1 MAKLKDLLEE
11 SFSMVGGLVT
21 QKPINP
27 DSSLTGIVEDIYGE
41 KPSKVSANEI
51 LEAIRT
57 FNSIGKHMKSEA
69 NLRKIAKSL
78 SEIARKAKTHTVQET
93 EDWFDKVT
101 VNRNMKDLTT
111 LSNSFNKIAGEAHTL
126 QERMNA
132 LYEDMGYILN
142 RYYEMEGGEEHPQAD
157 QEDDMV
163 KAGLK
168 NVKGADI
175 KEGDYDAFFQK
186 AMKKF
191 GIKSP
196 AELDDEKKKEFFN
209 YVDKN
214 YSAKNETVNEG
225 INSSG
230 YSQLKRHLH
239 SATLA
244 VGVLNRA
251 FKKQNDDKV
260 MSEIEY
266 LYENA
271 EAMLKIIEDKKYST

>member
-11 SFSMVGGLVT
+11 SFSMLGGVVSTPVVGG
-21 QKPINP
+21 NP
-27 DSSLTGIVEDIYGE
+27 FEREDTSLTDIVEDIYGE
-41 KPSKVSANEI
+41 KPTKISAKEV

-69 NLRKIAKSL
+69 NLKSIAKSL
-78 SEIARKAKTHTVQET
+78 SEIASKAKTHTVQET

-111 LSNSFNKIAGEAHTL
+111 LSKSFNKIAGEAHTL

-142 RYYEMEGGEEHPQAD
+142 RYYEMEGDDSENPQAD

-168 NVKGADI
+168 NIKGSDI
-175 KEGDYDAFFQK
+175 KEGDYDAFFK
-186 AMKKF
+186 SAMKKF

-196 AELDDEKKKEFFN
+196 DELDDDKKKKFFN

-214 YSAKNETVNEG
+214 YKADN
-225 INSSG
+225 
-230 YSQLKRHLH
+230 
-239 SATLA
+239 
-244 VGVLNRA
+244 
-251 FKKQNDDKV
+251 
-260 MSEIEY
+260 
-266 LYENA
+266 
-271 EAMLKIIEDKKYST
+271 

>member
-11 SFSMVGGLVT
+11 SFSMVGGIVT
-21 QKPINP
+21 TKPIN
-27 DSSLTGIVEDIYGE
+27 DQASLTDLVEDIYGE
-41 KPSKVSANEI
+41 KPKKVSANEV
-51 LEAIRT
+51 LEAVRT
-57 FNSIGKHMKSEA
+57 FSSIGKHLRSEA
-69 NLRKIAKSL
+69 NLKGIAKSL
-78 SEIARKAKTHTVQET
+78 SEIAEKAKLHTVQET

-101 VNRNMKDLTT
+101 VNRNMKDLTS
-111 LSNSFNKIAGEAHTL
+111 LSKSFNKIAGEAHTL

-142 RYYEMEGGEEHPQAD
+142 RYYEIEGDEEHPQAD

-168 NVKGADI
+168 NVKGSDI

-214 YSAKNETVNEG
+214 YSAKNE
-225 INSSG
+225 
-230 YSQLKRHLH
+230 K
-239 SATLA
+239 
-244 VGVLNRA
+244 
-251 FKKQNDDKV
+251 D
-260 MSEIEY
+260 
-266 LYENA
+266 
-271 EAMLKIIEDKKYST
+271 

>member
-11 SFSMVGGLVT
+11 SFSMVGGIVT
-21 QKPINP
+21 QQPINSN
-27 DSSLTGIVEDIYGE
+27 SSLTGIVEDLYGE

-51 LEAIRT
+51 LEAIKN

-78 SEIARKAKTHTVQET
+78 SEIASKAKTHTVQET

-101 VNRNMKDLTT
+101 VNRNMKDLTS

-126 QERMNA
+126 QERMGA

-142 RYYEMEGGEEHPQAD
+142 RYYEMEGEDEPQAD
-157 QEDDMV
+157 QEDAMV

-168 NVKGADI
+168 NVKGADMN
-175 KEGDYDAFFQK
+175 EGEYEAFFQK

-196 AELDDEKKKEFFN
+196 DELDDDKKKKFFN
-209 YVDKN
+209 YVDNN
-214 YSAKNETVNEG
+214 YSAKDEG
-225 INSSG
+225 
-230 YSQLKRHLH
+230 
-239 SATLA
+239 
-244 VGVLNRA
+244 
-251 FKKQNDDKV
+251 
-260 MSEIEY
+260 
-266 LYENA
+266 
-271 EAMLKIIEDKKYST
+271 

>member
-11 SFSMVGGLVT
+11 SFSLVGGIVT
-21 QKPINP
+21 HQPIN
-27 DSSLTGIVEDIYGE
+27 DQASLTDLVEDIYGE
-41 KPSKVSANEI
+41 KPKKVSASEV
-51 LEAIRT
+51 LEAVRT
-57 FNSIGKHMKSEA
+57 FASIGKHLRSEA
-69 NLRKIAKSL
+69 NLRSIAKSL
-78 SEIARKAKTHTVQET
+78 SEIAQKAKTHTVQET

-101 VNRNMKDLTT
+101 VNRNMKDLTS
-111 LSNSFNKIAGEAHTL
+111 LSKSFNKIAGEAHTL

-142 RYYEMEGGEEHPQAD
+142 RYYEIEGDEEHPQAD

-168 NVKGADI
+168 NVKGSDI

-196 AELDDEKKKEFFN
+196 AELDDDKKKEFFN

-214 YSAKNETVNEG
+214 YSAKNE
-225 INSSG
+225 
-230 YSQLKRHLH
+230 K
-239 SATLA
+239 
-244 VGVLNRA
+244 
-251 FKKQNDDKV
+251 D
-260 MSEIEY
+260 
-266 LYENA
+266 
-271 EAMLKIIEDKKYST
+271 

>member
-11 SFSMVGGLVT
+11 SFSLVGGVVSTPALN
-21 QKPINP
+21 Q

-78 SEIARKAKTHTVQET
+78 SEIAKKAKTHTVQET

-111 LSNSFNKIAGEAHTL
+111 LSKSFNKIAGEAHTL

-142 RYYEMEGGEEHPQAD
+142 RYYEMEGDEEHPQAD

-168 NVKGADI
+168 NVKGSDI

-214 YSAKNETVNEG
+214 YSAKNE
-225 INSSG
+225 
-230 YSQLKRHLH
+230 K
-239 SATLA
+239 
-244 VGVLNRA
+244 
-251 FKKQNDDKV
+251 D
-260 MSEIEY
+260 
-266 LYENA
+266 
-271 EAMLKIIEDKKYST
+271 

>member
-1 MAKLKDLLEE
+1 MAKLKDLLKEN
-11 SFSMVGGLVT
+11 FSMVGGLVT

-244 VGVLNRA
+244 IGVLNRA
-251 FKKQNDDKV
+251 YKQQFDDKV

>member
-11 SFSMVGGLVT
+11 SFSLVGGIVT
-21 QKPINP
+21 HQPIN
-27 DSSLTGIVEDIYGE
+27 DQASLTDLVEDIYGE
-41 KPSKVSANEI
+41 KPKKVSANEV

-57 FNSIGKHMKSEA
+57 FSSIGKHLRSEA
-69 NLRKIAKSL
+69 NLKGIAKSL
-78 SEIARKAKTHTVQET
+78 SEIAEKAKLHTVQET

-101 VNRNMKDLTT
+101 VNRNMKDLTN
-111 LSNSFNKIAGEAHTL
+111 LSKSFNKIAGEAHTL
-126 QERMNA
+126 QERMSA

-142 RYYEMEGGEEHPQAD
+142 RYYEMEGDEEHPQAD

-168 NVKGADI
+168 NVKGSDI
-175 KEGDYDAFFQK
+175 NEGDYEAFFQK

-191 GIKSP
+191 GISSP
-196 AELDDEKKKEFFN
+196 DELDDDKKKKFFN

-214 YSAKNETVNEG
+214 YSAKNERVNEG

-251 FKKQNDDKV
+251 FKQQFDDKV

-266 LYENA
+266 LYEKA

>member
-271 EAMLKIIEDKKYST
+271 EAMLKIIEDKKYID

>member
-11 SFSMVGGLVT
+11 SFSLVGGVVSTPALN
-21 QKPINP
+21 Q
-27 DSSLTGIVEDIYGE
+27 DSSLKGIVEDIYGE

-78 SEIARKAKTHTVQET
+78 SEIAKKAKTHTVQET

-214 YSAKNETVNEG
+214 YSAKNE
-225 INSSG
+225 
-230 YSQLKRHLH
+230 K
-239 SATLA
+239 
-244 VGVLNRA
+244 
-251 FKKQNDDKV
+251 D
-260 MSEIEY
+260 
-266 LYENA
+266 
-271 EAMLKIIEDKKYST
+271 

>member
-11 SFSMVGGLVT
+11 SFSLVGGIVT
-21 QKPINP
+21 QQPINQ
-27 DSSLTGIVEDIYGE
+27 DSSLTGLVEDLYGE

-111 LSNSFNKIAGEAHTL
+111 LSKSFNKIAGEAHTL

-157 QEDDMV
+157 QEDD
-163 KAGLK
+163 
-168 NVKGADI
+168 
-175 KEGDYDAFFQK
+175 
-186 AMKKF
+186 
-191 GIKSP
+191 
-196 AELDDEKKKEFFN
+196 
-209 YVDKN
+209 
-214 YSAKNETVNEG
+214 
-225 INSSG
+225 SS
-230 YSQLKRHLH
+230 
-239 SATLA
+239 
-244 VGVLNRA
+244 
-251 FKKQNDDKV
+251 
-260 MSEIEY
+260 
-266 LYENA
+266 
-271 EAMLKIIEDKKYST
+271 

>member
-11 SFSMVGGLVT
+11 SFSLVGGIVT
-21 QKPINP
+21 HKPINDHP
-27 DSSLTGIVEDIYGE
+27 SLTDLVEDIYGE
-41 KPSKVSANEI
+41 KPKKVSANEV
-51 LEAIRT
+51 LEAVRT
-57 FNSIGKHMKSEA
+57 FSSIGKHLRSEA
-69 NLRKIAKSL
+69 NLKSIAKSL
-78 SEIARKAKTHTVQET
+78 SEIAQKAKTHTVQET

-126 QERMNA
+126 QERMSA

-142 RYYEMEGGEEHPQAD
+142 RYYEIEGDEEHPQAD

-168 NVKGADI
+168 NVKGSDI

-196 AELDDEKKKEFFN
+196 AELDDDKKKEFFN

-214 YSAKNETVNEG
+214 YSAKNE
-225 INSSG
+225 
-230 YSQLKRHLH
+230 K
-239 SATLA
+239 
-244 VGVLNRA
+244 
-251 FKKQNDDKV
+251 D
-260 MSEIEY
+260 
-266 LYENA
+266 
-271 EAMLKIIEDKKYST
+271 